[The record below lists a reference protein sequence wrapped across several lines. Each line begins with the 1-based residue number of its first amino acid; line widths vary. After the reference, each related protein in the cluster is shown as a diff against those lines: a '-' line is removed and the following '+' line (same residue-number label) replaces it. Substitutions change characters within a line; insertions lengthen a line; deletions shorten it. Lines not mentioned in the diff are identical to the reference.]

1 MKIILS
7 LFIAVFSLNA
17 TTITLDEILQKLKN
31 EHPLA
36 KSIEALKEAHAS
48 QNRAAGLNEPL
59 EFSAGGTYAKPDA
72 DKAGYEYSVG
82 LEQNIM
88 HPDAKKGVMQSLKYQ
103 NESEVLELEND
114 FFLLRQEVKFLYH
127 VNCLTQKNS
136 VQYRDSFLAF
146 EKFYEKKKRAYE
158 YGEISKK
165 DLLLLQI
172 ELERIKTEYKL
183 YESEV
188 KISRENLESKTLL
201 PFFRA
206 KELSCKDTMPI
217 TKELYFDYKNE
228 TLQEQSLGKKILTHQ
243 SDFERYNVSFDSF
256 TLGAAYENELD
267 TDRFIFSLSMP
278 LNFTNSFNEENRA
291 AALHK
296 KSSLMHEKEGVRLQ
310 KSSHTEALKK
320 ELAQNF
326 ENINAYQA
334 MAKKYENELMPLVKS
349 AYNLGEASVIEY
361 LLSQRELLGLKKEL
375 VEHYKKY
382 YETLFKLY
390 SVLQTKEKL

>member
-17 TTITLDEILQKLKN
+17 ATITLDEILLKVQN

-36 KSIEALKEAHAS
+36 KSIEALKGAHSS

-59 EFSAGGTYAKPDA
+59 EFSAEGAYAKPDL
-72 DKAGYEYSVG
+72 DKSGYEYSVG
-82 LEQNIM
+82 VAQNIM
-88 HPDAKKGVMQSLKYQ
+88 HPNVKKGATQSLRYQ
-103 NESEVLELEND
+103 NESEILELEHE
-114 FFLLRQEVKFLYH
+114 FFLLRQEVKLLYH
-127 VNCLTQKNS
+127 VNCLNQKNTL
-136 VQYRDSFLAF
+136 QYRDSFLAF

-165 DLLLLQI
+165 DLLALQI
-172 ELERIKTEYKL
+172 ELNRIKAEYKL
-183 YESEV
+183 YENEV
-188 KISRENLESKTLL
+188 NISRDNLESKTLL
-201 PFFRA
+201 PFLGE
-206 KELSCKDTMPI
+206 KELSCKDTTPI
-217 TKELYFDYKNE
+217 IKELQFDYENK
-228 TLQEQSLGKKILTHQ
+228 TLKEQSLEKKILTYQ

-256 TLGAAYENELD
+256 TLGAAYQNELD
-267 TDRFIFSLSMP
+267 TDKFVFSLSMP
-278 LNFTNSFNEENRA
+278 LNFTTSLYEENRA

-296 KSSLMHEKEGVRLQ
+296 KSALMYEKEGIKLQ
-310 KSSHTEALKK
+310 KSSHSDALKK

-326 ENINAYQA
+326 ESINAYQV
-334 MAKKYENELMPLVKS
+334 MVQMYENELMPLVKS
-349 AYNLGEASVIEY
+349 AYDLGEASVIEY

-382 YETLFKLY
+382 YKTLFEIY